1 MALSITELK
10 KGTLISLEGE
20 PYRVVEYSQKV
31 MGRGGS
37 IVNVKIKSLTSGKVL
52 TKTYKG
58 SDKIERADVNSKAA
72 QFLYSDGQ
80 DYHFMDPVSF
90 DQFSLSVAGNEELA
104 SYMKDGFEVSVQTF
118 NGQPI
123 GIELPK
129 NVILAVAET
138 ESAVKGDTAT
148 AVTKNA
154 TLETGLVVKVPAFIK
169 VGDEL
174 SIDTATGAYR
184 ERKK

>member
-1 MALSITELK
+1 MALSITDLK
-10 KGTLISLEGE
+10 KGTLISLDGE

-37 IVNVKIKSLTSGKVL
+37 IVNVKIKSLVSGKVL
-52 TKTYKG
+52 GKTYKG
-58 SDKIERADVNSKAA
+58 SDKLERAEVNSKPV
-72 QFLYSDGQ
+72 QYLYGDGQ

-90 DQFSLSVAGNEELA
+90 EQFSLPVAGNEDLG
-104 SYMKDGFEVSVQTF
+104 SYMKEGFEASAQLY

-129 NVILAVAET
+129 NVDLAVTEA

-148 AVTKNA
+148 AITKNA

-169 VGDEL
+169 VGDVL
-174 SIDTATGAYR
+174 SIDTATGTYR